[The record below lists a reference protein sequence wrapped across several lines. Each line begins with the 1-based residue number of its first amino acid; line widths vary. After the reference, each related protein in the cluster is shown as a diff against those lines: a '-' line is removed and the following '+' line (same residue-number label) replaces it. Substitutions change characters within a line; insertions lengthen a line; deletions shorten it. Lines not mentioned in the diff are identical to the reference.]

1 MDSSNWSEEQ
11 KINAGGRFANR
22 LKQLLKNAVFKA
34 EARRNRVAIDLSIAV
49 AESGL
54 TRQAVAEQ
62 AGIKLSQLSR
72 QLSGDTNLT
81 LDSIGKICDAIEYE
95 FDVVLR
101 KQGTKPALQPWQQ
114 PLSRE
119 NVFQLFS
126 KSDHQ
131 SKIKHVF
138 GFEGCDLNDGVN
150 DPIFENCDV
159 ADENRRYAM
168 G

>member
-1 MDSSNWSEEQ
+1 MDSTNWSEEQ
-11 KINAGGRFANR
+11 KNNAGGRFANR

-34 EARRNRVAIDLSIAV
+34 EARRNKVAINLSIAV
-49 AESGL
+49 AESGR
-54 TRQAVAEQ
+54 TRQAIADQ

-81 LDSIGKICDAIEYE
+81 LDSIGKICDAIEYD

-101 KQGTKPALQPWQQ
+101 KQGAKPALQPWQQ

-119 NVFQLFS
+119 NFFQLFVNV
-126 KSDHQ
+126 DQ
-131 SKIKHVF
+131 LPKIKNS
-138 GFEGCDLNDGVN
+138 FEFESHQLNDGVN
-150 DPIFENCDV
+150 DPMFEKY
-159 ADENRRYAM
+159 DEVDGNKLCAM

>member
-1 MDSSNWSEEQ
+1 MDSTNWSDEQ
-11 KINAGGRFANR
+11 KANAGGRFANR
-22 LKQLLKNAVFKA
+22 LKQLLKNAAFKV
-34 EARRNRVAIDLSIAV
+34 EARRNKVAIDLSIAV
-49 AESGL
+49 ADSGR
-54 TRQAVAEQ
+54 TRQAVAEK

-72 QLSGDTNLT
+72 QLSGDINLT
-81 LDSIGKICDAIEYE
+81 LDSIGKICDAIGYD

-101 KQGTKPALQPWQQ
+101 KQGTKSAIQPWQQ
-114 PLSRE
+114 SLSRE

-126 KSDHQ
+126 NSDHQ
-131 SKIKHVF
+131 QKIKHS
-138 GFEGCDLNDGVN
+138 FEFESGHLNYGVN

>member
-1 MDSSNWSEEQ
+1 MDSTNWSEEQ
-11 KINAGGRFANR
+11 KTNAGGRFANR

-34 EARRNRVAIDLSIAV
+34 EARRNTVAIDLSIAV
-49 AESGL
+49 AESGR
-54 TRQAVAEQ
+54 TRQAVADQ

-101 KQGTKPALQPWQQ
+101 KQGAKPALQPWQQ
-114 PLSRE
+114 SFSRE
-119 NVFQLFS
+119 NFFQFFANS
-126 KSDHQ
+126 EHQ
-131 SKIKHVF
+131 PKIKHSLE
-138 GFEGCDLNDGVN
+138 FESHQLNDGVN
-150 DPIFENCDV
+150 DPVFENY
-159 ADENRRYAM
+159 DEVDGNRLYAI

>member
-11 KINAGGRFANR
+11 KANAGGRFANR

-34 EARRNRVAIDLSIAV
+34 EARRNKVAIDLSIAV
-49 AESGL
+49 AESGR
-54 TRQAVAEQ
+54 TRQAVADQ

-101 KQGTKPALQPWQQ
+101 KQGAKPALQPWQQ

-119 NVFQLFS
+119 NFFQIFVNVDQLP
-126 KSDHQ
+126 
-131 SKIKHVF
+131 KIKHS
-138 GFEGCDLNDGVN
+138 FEFESHQSNDGVN
-150 DPIFENCDV
+150 DPNFENY
-159 ADENRRYAM
+159 DEVEGSRLCAM

>member
-1 MDSSNWSEEQ
+1 MDSTNWSEEQ
-11 KINAGGRFANR
+11 KANAGGRFANR
-22 LKQLLKNAVFKA
+22 LKQLLKNAAFKA
-34 EARRNRVAIDLSIAV
+34 EARRNKVAIDLSIAV
-49 AESGL
+49 AESGH
-54 TRQAVAEQ
+54 TRQAVADK

-81 LDSIGKICDAIEYE
+81 LDSIGKICDAIDYD

-101 KQGTKPALQPWQQ
+101 KQGTKSALQPWQQ

-119 NVFQLFS
+119 NVFQLFVN
-126 KSDHQ
+126 SDRQ
-131 SKIKHVF
+131 PKIKHF
-138 GFEGCDLNDGVN
+138 LEFEDCHSYDRAN

-159 ADENRRYAM
+159 VDENRRYAM

>member
-1 MDSSNWSEEQ
+1 MNSTNWSEEQ
-11 KINAGGRFANR
+11 KANAGGRFANR
-22 LKQLLKNAVFKA
+22 LKQLLKNEAFKA
-34 EARRNRVAIDLSIAV
+34 EARRNKVAIDLSIAV
-49 AESGL
+49 AESGR
-54 TRQAVAEQ
+54 TRQAVADK

-81 LDSIGKICDAIEYE
+81 LDSIGKICDAIGYD

-101 KQGTKPALQPWQQ
+101 KQGTKSALQPWQQ
-114 PLSRE
+114 PWSRE
-119 NVFQLFS
+119 NVFQLFVNF
-126 KSDHQ
+126 DRQ
-131 SKIKHVF
+131 SKIKHF
-138 GFEGCDLNDGVN
+138 LEFEDCHSNDGVN

>member
-1 MDSSNWSEEQ
+1 
-11 KINAGGRFANR
+11 
-22 LKQLLKNAVFKA
+22 
-34 EARRNRVAIDLSIAV
+34 VAIDLSIAV
-49 AESGL
+49 AESGR

-101 KQGTKPALQPWQQ
+101 KQGTKSALQPWQQ

-119 NVFQLFS
+119 NFFQLFVNVN
-126 KSDHQ
+126 Q
-131 SKIKHVF
+131 LPKIKHS
-138 GFEGCDLNDGVN
+138 FEFESHHLNDGVN
-150 DPIFENCDV
+150 DPIFENY
-159 ADENRRYAM
+159 DEVDGSRLYAM
-168 G
+168 E

>member
-1 MDSSNWSEEQ
+1 MDSTNWSEEQ
-11 KINAGGRFANR
+11 KTNAGGRFANR

-34 EARRNRVAIDLSIAV
+34 EARRNKVAIDLSIAV
-49 AESGL
+49 AESGR
-54 TRQAVAEQ
+54 TRQAIADQ

-101 KQGTKPALQPWQQ
+101 KQGAKPALQPWQQ

-119 NVFQLFS
+119 NLFHLFANA
-126 KSDHQ
+126 DHFP
-131 SKIKHVF
+131 KIKHSF
-138 GFEGCDLNDGVN
+138 DFESLKLNDGVN
-150 DPIFENCDV
+150 DPIFENF
-159 ADENRRYAM
+159 DEVDGNQIHAM

>member
-1 MDSSNWSEEQ
+1 MDSTNWSDEQ
-11 KINAGGRFANR
+11 KANAGGRFANR
-22 LKQLLKNAVFKA
+22 LKQLLKNAAFKA
-34 EARRNRVAIDLSIAV
+34 EARRNKVAIDLSIAV
-49 AESGL
+49 ADSGR
-54 TRQAVAEQ
+54 TRQAVADK

-81 LDSIGKICDAIEYE
+81 LDSIGKICDAIGYD

-101 KQGTKPALQPWQQ
+101 KQGTKSALQPWQQ

-131 SKIKHVF
+131 PTLKHVF
-138 GFEGCDLNDGVN
+138 EFEGSHLNDGVN
-150 DPIFENCDV
+150 DPIFENCDL
-159 ADENRRYAM
+159 ADENRLYAM

>member
-1 MDSSNWSEEQ
+1 MDSKNWSEEQ
-11 KINAGGRFANR
+11 KANAGGRFANR

-34 EARRNRVAIDLSIAV
+34 EARRNKVAIDLSIAV
-49 AESGL
+49 AESGR
-54 TRQAVAEQ
+54 TRQAIADQ

-101 KQGTKPALQPWQQ
+101 KQCAKPALQPWQQ
-114 PLSRE
+114 TLSRE
-119 NVFQLFS
+119 NLFHLFANA
-126 KSDHQ
+126 DNFP
-131 SKIKHVF
+131 KIKHS
-138 GFEGCDLNDGVN
+138 FEFESNQLNDGVN
-150 DPIFENCDV
+150 DPVFENF
-159 ADENRRYAM
+159 DEVEGNRLYAM